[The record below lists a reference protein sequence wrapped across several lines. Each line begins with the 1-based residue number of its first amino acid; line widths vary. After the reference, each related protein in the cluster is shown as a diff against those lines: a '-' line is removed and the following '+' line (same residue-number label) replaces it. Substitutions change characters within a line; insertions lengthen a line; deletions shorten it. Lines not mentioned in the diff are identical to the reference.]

1 MVEKTLKNVRKAFLD
16 YFSSKE
22 HQIVESSNLVPSN
35 DPTLM
40 FTNSGMVQF
49 KNVFTG
55 LEKRPYKRAV
65 TSQKC
70 VRAGGKHNDLEN
82 VGYTPR
88 HHTFFEMLGNFSFG
102 DYFKDV
108 AIELAWDL
116 ITNEFQISKDRLSVS
131 VYAEDKEAFDL
142 WKKIAGLPE
151 NRIYK
156 IATNDNFWSMG
167 EFGPCGPC
175 SEIFY
180 DHGEHLKGGPPG
192 SKDQD
197 GDRFIEIWNLVFMQF
212 EQISK
217 EKRVNLPKPSV
228 DTGMGLERISALLQ
242 GTHDNY
248 ETDHFKTLIEASSN
262 LTRTK
267 ATKENIA
274 SHRVIADHLRAGSF
288 LIAEGVLPSNE
299 GRGYVLRR
307 IMRRGMRHSHAL
319 GSKES
324 IFYKMVP
331 TLIKEMSDSYP
342 ELKRAEPLITE
353 TLKTEEEKFSS
364 LLNRGI
370 EILNENLNKVKNNSF
385 PGEVAFK
392 LYDTY
397 GFPLD
402 LTADIL
408 KNKNIKIDNVGFD
421 REMEKSKK
429 LARANWK
436 GSGDKSLEEKW
447 FKVREQLIPTEFLG
461 YEFDKLEGI
470 VLKISKGK
478 DFVKEA
484 KAGDKIEV
492 VTNQTPFYAESGG
505 QIGDKGIIY
514 SNDCK
519 ITIEDTQKKMGDLHV
534 HYGKIEKGTLK
545 VNQNVNLEIDVL
557 RRNNARAYHSA
568 THLLHEALRRTLGKH
583 VAQKGSSVSPE
594 KLRFDFSHNKPI
606 EKKEI
611 EKIEKYVNDMVNTT
625 ADVKTRIM
633 TPKEAVEKGALAM
646 FGEKYGDEV
655 RVLSMGKENDGY
667 FSTELC
673 GGTHVKNTK
682 DIGKFKIIDQSSIAA
697 GIRRIEALR
706 DKQLEAYEKLQEDKK
721 SKQDDEISGQ
731 IYSLKFQIKKYKI
744 DPVINKDLTSVENLK
759 NLKTQLD
766 KIKVESIL
774 KDKTKNIIKDQ
785 TVLGADPKK
794 NYTFRF
800 QLLHDFPTKELRNV
814 VDQGKKEI
822 KHGLI
827 VVLCSYE
834 GKAGVAVGVTEKLT
848 NRIDSIQIVKEISK
862 ILGGKGGGG
871 RKDFAQAG
879 GQNLEELKNVHDFLQ
894 KKMKTM

>member
-1 MVEKTLKNVRKAFLD
+1 MMAEKTLKNVRKSFLN
-16 YFSSKE
+16 YFSKKD
-22 HQIVESSNLVPSN
+22 HRIVESSNLVPSN

-55 LEKRPYKRAV
+55 LEKKDYKRAV

-102 DYFKDV
+102 DYFKDT
-108 AIELAWDL
+108 AIELAWNL
-116 ITNEFQISKDRLSVS
+116 ITKEFQISKDKICVS
-131 VYAEDKEAFDL
+131 VYSDDEDAFKL
-142 WKKIAGLPE
+142 WRKISGLPE
-151 NRIYK
+151 SKIYK
-156 IATNDNFWSMG
+156 ISTSDNFWSMG
-167 EFGPCGPC
+167 DLGPCGPC

-180 DHGEHLKGGPPG
+180 DHGDHLTGGPPG
-192 SKDQD
+192 SKNQD

-212 EQISK
+212 EQITK
-217 EKRVNLPKPSV
+217 DKRVNLPKPSV

-248 ETDHFKTLIEASSN
+248 ETDHFRTLINLSSE
-262 LTRTK
+262 LTKTK
-267 ATKENIA
+267 VNKENIA
-274 SHRVIADHLRAGSF
+274 SHRVIADHLRASSF

-307 IMRRGMRHSHAL
+307 IMRRGMRHSHTL
-319 GSKES
+319 GTKEL

-342 ELKRAEPLITE
+342 EIKLAEPLITE
-353 TLKTEEEKFSS
+353 TLRTEEEKFSS

-408 KNKNIKIDNVGFD
+408 KNKNIKVDIAGFD
-421 REMEKSKK
+421 KEMEKSKK

-447 FKVREQLIPTEFLG
+447 FKAREQLNPTEFLG
-461 YEFDKLEGI
+461 YEFDKLEGVI
-470 VLKISKGK
+470 LKISKGK
-478 DFVKEA
+478 DFVDEA
-484 KAGDKIEV
+484 KTGDKVEI

-505 QIGDKGIIY
+505 QVGDQGIIY
-514 SNDCK
+514 SNNCK
-519 ITIEDTQKKMGDLHV
+519 VIVKDTQKKMSDLHV
-534 HYGKIEKGTLK
+534 HFGKIEKGSIK
-545 VNQNVNLEIDVL
+545 INQSVNLEIDVNK
-557 RRNNARAYHSA
+557 RNKARAYHSA

-583 VAQKGSSVSPE
+583 VTQKGSLVSSE
-594 KLRFDFSHNKPI
+594 KLRFDFNHNKPI
-606 EKKEI
+606 EKEEI
-611 EKIEKYVNDMVNTT
+611 KKIEKYVNNMVNTAT
-625 ADVKTRIM
+625 DVKTRVM

-646 FGEKYGDEV
+646 FGEKYGEEV
-655 RVLSMGKENDGY
+655 RVLSMGKENGGY

-682 DIGKFKIIDQSSIAA
+682 DIGKFKIINQSSIAA
-697 GIRRIEALR
+697 GVRRVEALR
-706 DKQLEAYEKLQEDKK
+706 EKQLEEYEKSLKENK
-721 SKQDDEISGQ
+721 SLEEKNLRGQ
-731 IYSLKFQIKKYKI
+731 IDLLKRELLKHKVKPDYK
-744 DPVINKDLTSVENLK
+744 NDLELAENIK
-759 NLKTQLD
+759 NLKKQLETI
-766 KIKVESIL
+766 KIQ
-774 KDKTKNIIKDQ
+774 NIIKDKNKN
-785 TVLGADPKK
+785 VIKDKK
-794 NYTFRF
+794 IDFFTIRS
-800 QLLHDFPTKELRNV
+800 QILIDFPPKELRKV
-814 VDQGKKEI
+814 IDQSKKEI
-822 KHGLI
+822 KEGI
-827 VVLCSYE
+827 VVGFSTFE
-834 GKAGVAVGVTEKLT
+834 GKVGVAVGITNKLT
-848 NRIDSIQIVKEISK
+848 KKYDAVTLVKVASK

-879 GQNLEELKNVHDFLQ
+879 GANKDKIEEAFEALS
-894 KKMKTM
+894 KKIN